1 MGKIFERL
9 TLFLI
14 AAGEKSTFKTDS
26 DDDPSV
32 TRDMLLDDRTP
43 DIPNFWSPSA
53 ALLWKTFLESLI
65 CRFLGLSL
73 PFSIFSSADELTL
86 WSLSTTLFSD
96 NRRDFMI
103 CARRSRAIRRATSCN
118 GRSSSSEELRAPSC
132 SGEFLDFWLDRFL
145 NFFFRFRSTFEV
157 IDAALSVFLQL
168 RSATRCDSVARSR
181 SISLHLSIRLAS
193 LSDFFF
199 IASLF
204 SSFISIRSSSSSSSL
219 FSSLNK

>member
-1 MGKIFERL
+1 MVKIIERL

-43 DIPNFWSPSA
+43 DIPNFWSPSV

-86 WSLSTTLFSD
+86 
-96 NRRDFMI
+96 
-103 CARRSRAIRRATSCN
+103 
-118 GRSSSSEELRAPSC
+118 
-132 SGEFLDFWLDRFL
+132 
-145 NFFFRFRSTFEV
+145 
-157 IDAALSVFLQL
+157 
-168 RSATRCDSVARSR
+168 
-181 SISLHLSIRLAS
+181 
-193 LSDFFF
+193 
-199 IASLF
+199 
-204 SSFISIRSSSSSSSL
+204 
-219 FSSLNK
+219 